1 VSVSKSDARRLAKDG
16 AEMGA
21 YVLRGKLTFGPDG
34 VKVGDRDILDW
45 LAQHADSELI
55 LVAAPIGPIP
65 LEKQLKTC
73 LTCGRDYE
81 GEACP
86 YCSEVRARLR
96 G

>member
-1 VSVSKSDARRLAKDG
+1 VAISKNDARRLAKDG

-21 YVLRGKLTFGPDG
+21 YILRGRLTIESNGI
-34 VKVGDRDILDW
+34 KVGDRDVAEW
-45 LAQHADSELI
+45 LARHVDSELI
-55 LVAAPIGPIP
+55 LIAAPIGQIT
-65 LEKQLKTC
+65 LEGQIKTC

-86 YCSEVRARLR
+86 HCTEARARLR